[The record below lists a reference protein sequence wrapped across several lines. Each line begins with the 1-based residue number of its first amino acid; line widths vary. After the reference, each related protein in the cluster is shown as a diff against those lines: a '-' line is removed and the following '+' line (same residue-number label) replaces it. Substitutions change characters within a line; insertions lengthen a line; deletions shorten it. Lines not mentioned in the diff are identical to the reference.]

1 MMQNFHRQ
9 NFNELM
15 IFNPTKLAG
24 AFTIDVQPFQ
34 DSRGFFTRTFC
45 EKEFAEHDLVQ
56 HFVQANHSGTHG
68 KGVIRGMHFQHAP
81 HGEVKL
87 VKCVQG
93 AIFDVVIDVRA
104 GSPTFLQWFGAE
116 LTAENKRMMYVPAG
130 FAHGF
135 QSLSDYSE
143 ITYMVSA
150 FYNKESEGGVK
161 YDDAKVN
168 IEWPLPVSL
177 VSDKDLNIPLI
188 DASFTG
194 VTL

>member
-1 MMQNFHRQ
+1 
-9 NFNELM
+9 M
-15 IFNPTKLAG
+15 IFNPSILAG

-45 EKEFAEHDLVQ
+45 ENEFAQHNLIQ

-68 KGVIRGMHFQHAP
+68 KGVIRGMHFQRAP
-81 HGEVKL
+81 FCEVKL

-93 AIFDVVIDVRA
+93 TIFDVIIDVRA
-104 GSPTFLQWFGAE
+104 GSSTFLQWFGAE

-143 ITYMVSA
+143 ITYMVSSV
-150 FYNKESEGGVK
+150 YNKESEGGVR
-161 YDDAKVN
+161 YNDPKVN
-168 IEWPLPVSL
+168 IQWPLPVSL
-177 VSDKDLNIPLI
+177 VSDKDQAIPLI
-188 DASFTG
+188 DSTFTG
-194 VTL
+194 VIL

>member
-1 MMQNFHRQ
+1 
-9 NFNELM
+9 M
-15 IFNPTKLAG
+15 IFTPLALKG
-24 AFTIDVQPFQ
+24 AFTIDVQPSQ

-45 EKEFAEHDLVQ
+45 EKEFAEYDLVQ

-68 KGVIRGMHFQHAP
+68 KGVIRGMHFQKSP
-81 HGEVKL
+81 FCEVKL

-93 AIFDVVIDVRA
+93 AIFDVIVDVRA

-135 QSLSDYSE
+135 QSLSEYSE
-143 ITYMVSA
+143 ITYLVSA
-150 FYNKESEGGVK
+150 FYHKESEGGVR
-161 YDDAKVN
+161 YNDPAVN

-177 VSDKDLNIPLI
+177 VSDKDMQIPFV
-188 DASFTG
+188 DGNFKG
-194 VTL
+194 VIL

>member
-1 MMQNFHRQ
+1 
-9 NFNELM
+9 M
-15 IFNPTKLAG
+15 IFNSLILKG
-24 AFTIDVQPFQ
+24 AFTIDVQPNE
-34 DSRGFFTRTFC
+34 DNRGFFTRTFC
-45 EKEFAEHDLVQ
+45 EKEFAEHNLVQ

-68 KGVIRGMHFQHAP
+68 KGVIRGMHFQHSP
-81 HGEVKL
+81 YSEVKL

-93 AIFDVVIDVRA
+93 AIFDVIVDVRKD
-104 GSPTFLQWFGAE
+104 SPTFLQWFGTE
-116 LTAENKRMMYVPAG
+116 LTSENKRMMYVPAG

-143 ITYMVSA
+143 ITYMVST

-161 YDDAKVN
+161 FDDAAVG

-177 VSDKDLNIPLI
+177 ISDKDQAIPLI

-194 VTL
+194 VKL

>member
-1 MMQNFHRQ
+1 
-9 NFNELM
+9 M

-45 EKEFAEHDLVQ
+45 EKEFGAQGLVQ

-93 AIFDVVIDVRA
+93 AIFDVIIDVRA

-116 LTAENKRMMYVPAG
+116 LNAENKRMMYVPAG

-135 QSLSDYSE
+135 QALSDYSE

-161 YDDAKVN
+161 YNDAKVA
-168 IEWPLPVSL
+168 IKWPLDVSL
-177 VSDKDLNIPLI
+177 VSDKDMNIPLI
-188 DASFTG
+188 DESFTG
-194 VTL
+194 VAL